1 VPGTA
6 KPKFAA
12 ILVELRKHQAE
23 FIVVGG
29 IAAWLEG
36 VPGNTIDLDVVHSRE
51 PDNIVRLL
59 AALDSLDAAYRTRPE
74 LALKP
79 DVSRLAS
86 PGHQLLMTRFGPLD
100 VLGMI
105 GHSRGYDDLLPHTH
119 ELEVGEGLRVR
130 VLDLET
136 QIAVKEEVGG
146 ERDLAVL
153 PIMRRTL
160 EEKRRR

>member
-6 KPKFAA
+6 KREFAA
-12 ILVELRKHQAE
+12 ILVELRRHQVD

-29 IAAWLEG
+29 IAAGLEG
-36 VPGNTIDLDVVHSRE
+36 VPGSTLDLDVVHSRQ
-51 PDNIVRLL
+51 PDNIARLL
-59 AALDSLDAAYRTRPE
+59 RALDSLEATYRTRRE
-74 LALKP
+74 LKP
-79 DVSRLAS
+79 DESHLAS

-100 VLGMI
+100 ILGMI
-105 GHSRGYDDLLPHTH
+105 GRSRSYDDLLPHTH

-130 VLDLET
+130 VLNLET
-136 QIAVKEEVGG
+136 LIAVKEEVAG